1 MACLWSSIRTTGSSR
16 DASRGADDENE
27 DSAAWR
33 QAREYRDTVGVGER
47 LRNNDGDGLARS
59 EIFAVAALVNV
70 AARPNPATR
79 PSRLALPASSHPD
92 TPDPDSASASSR
104 FCFCFCCAFSPVPS
118 VVPPSLQSRP
128 RILRYE
134 KHVHTT

>member
-1 MACLWSSIRTTGSSR
+1 MARYTGRRKIAHWSVREGMACLWSSIRTTGSSR

-92 TPDPDSASASSR
+92 TPLLDEIGRA
-104 FCFCFCCAFSPVPS
+104 
-118 VVPPSLQSRP
+118 
-128 RILRYE
+128 
-134 KHVHTT
+134 HV